1 MEKEKEEEKNI
12 INMVNLYSLGS
23 LLMVRE
29 KYKKIINLFK
39 KNKPSWIDLMIRL
52 FSSFEGNKEKQIIYN
67 IDFGETRKKCCY
79 S

>member
-29 KYKKIINLFK
+29 KYKKIL
-39 KNKPSWIDLMIRL
+39 
-52 FSSFEGNKEKQIIYN
+52 
-67 IDFGETRKKCCY
+67 
-79 S
+79 